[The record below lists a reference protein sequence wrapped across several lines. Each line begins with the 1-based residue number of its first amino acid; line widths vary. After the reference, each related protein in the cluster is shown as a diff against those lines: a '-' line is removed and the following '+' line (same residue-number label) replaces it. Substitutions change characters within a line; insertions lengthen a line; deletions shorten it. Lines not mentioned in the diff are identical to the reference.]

1 MRFLLAVLAMVAPAL
16 LRAQTL
22 SYVTTLAKDTVAI
35 EQFRRDGSQII
46 GDYAIIQDSLVVHHF
61 VIDVAKDGRF
71 SRVALTS
78 RRNGGRS
85 DTTIVVFFGDSAFVS
100 GTRPPEDG
108 RTRWYAPG
116 GVPMLVGANAFEG
129 AAAQRALRM
138 ASNSVILPIVGVEG
152 PWRGRFHVI
161 IYSPDS
167 VGLWNARTPAVV
179 RFDSDGYVHRQ
190 IGPGSV
196 PTETVRVS
204 PFDFGSLLSQL
215 SRRRARRRD

>member
-1 MRFLLAVLAMVAPAL
+1 VLPIVAPTL

-35 EQFRRDGSQII
+35 EQFRRDGDQIS

-78 RRNGGRS
+78 RRNRGRS
-85 DTTIVVFFGDSAFVS
+85 DTTTVVFVDDSSFIS
-100 GTRPPEDG
+100 GTRPSEDG
-108 RTRWYAPG
+108 RTRFYMPG

-138 ASNSVILPIVGVEG
+138 ASDSVILPIIGVEG
-152 PWRGRFHVI
+152 PWTGRFHVI
-161 IYSPDS
+161 VYTPDS

-196 PTETVRVS
+196 PTETVRV
-204 PFDFGSLLSQL
+204 PRFDFDRLLNELSQ
-215 SRRRARRRD
+215 RRTRRSDH